1 MMINSSYFQN
11 LNLYPPPKTHTPTG
25 QTHIKDGSNGTP
37 SFFGERNIHGKRRT
51 RKRDRKET
59 VSANAP
65 PTPIDRFAGRT
76 LCKLDRKMAT
86 SHRADYRLTR
96 HSPYGLPSSRRM
108 SSSSEFEF
116 EAAILIKERVGL
128 SATF

>member
-1 MMINSSYFQN
+1 MKFCTLQQTLPQGKRTS
-11 LNLYPPPKTHTPTG
+11 KTV
-25 QTHIKDGSNGTP
+25 QTERRPFLANGIFTVKDGLA
-37 SFFGERNIHGKRRT
+37 
-51 RKRDRKET
+51 KET
-59 VSANAP
+59 GSANAP

-76 LCKLDRKMAT
+76 LRKLDRKMAT